1 MSPPQLSG
9 NTPVADILQPVQ
21 ISLIIILWH
30 ELQFACLDRLNRRL
44 CQFFHGNEPLRLY
57 HRLNRRLTSVMG
69 TDIVDMIFNTNQQS
83 HLVHLLNDDFT
94 CLIAIH
100 AFKFATIAID
110 GRIII

>member
-1 MSPPQLSG
+1 
-9 NTPVADILQPVQ
+9 
-21 ISLIIILWH
+21 
-30 ELQFACLDRLNRRL
+30 
-44 CQFFHGNEPLRLY
+44 
-57 HRLNRRLTSVMG
+57 MG